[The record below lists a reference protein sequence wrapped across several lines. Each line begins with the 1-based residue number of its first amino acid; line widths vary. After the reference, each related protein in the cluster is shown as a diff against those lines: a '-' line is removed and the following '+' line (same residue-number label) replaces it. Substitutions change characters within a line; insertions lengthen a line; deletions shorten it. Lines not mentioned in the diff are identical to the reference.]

1 MVTDNQ
7 MGADC
12 AVVVVAA
19 GRGRRSGDGIPK
31 QYRPLAGASSLRR
44 SLALLSRTCGL
55 APVQVVIHPDDRTL
69 YDEAADGFDLPPP
82 VAGAETRQESV
93 LAGLAALAPQRP
105 SLVLVHDAARPFAS
119 PALIARAI
127 EAGRSA
133 GAAIPVLRVADTV
146 KSVAPDGRVTG
157 TVDRDALRIVQT
169 PQAFAFAPLLDVHRR
184 AKQAGRNDF
193 TDDAALAEWAGL
205 SVATFEGEAGNI
217 KLTTPDDF
225 LRAETML
232 REPLSD
238 IRTGMGFDVH
248 EFGPG
253 DHVTLGGVRIAH
265 DRGLA
270 GHSDAD
276 VVLHAAVDAILGALA
291 DGDIGAH
298 FPPSDPQWRGATS
311 DRFLKFAAERVAKRG
326 GLIAHLDITVV
337 SEAPKIGPHRDAM
350 RARIAEIA
358 GITPD
363 RVGVKAT
370 TNEGMGFIGRREGM
384 VAYATATVRLPAR

>member
-1 MVTDNQ
+1 MTI
-7 MGADC
+7 DC
-12 AVVVVAA
+12 ALVLVAA

-31 QYRPLAGASSLRR
+31 QYRPVAGQCALRR
-44 SLALLSRTCGL
+44 NITQFSGTAISS
-55 APVQVVIHPDDRTL
+55 VQVVIHSEDLGL
-69 YDEAADGFDLPPP
+69 YEQAIHGFDLPPP
-82 VAGAETRQESV
+82 VAGGETRQQSV
-93 LAGLAALAPQRP
+93 LAGLAALEPRAPD
-105 SLVLVHDAARPFAS
+105 LVLIHDAARPFAS

-127 EAGRSA
+127 EAGRRT
-133 GAAIPVLRVADTV
+133 GAAIPALRIADTV
-146 KSVAPDGRVTG
+146 KSVAPDGRIVG
-157 TVDRDALRIVQT
+157 TADREALRTVQT
-169 PQAFAFAPLLDVHRR
+169 PQAFLFTRLLEAHRK
-184 AKQAGRNDF
+184 AEQAGRADF

-205 SVATFEGEAGNI
+205 TVSTFEGEAGNF

-225 LRAETML
+225 LRAEAML
-232 REPLSD
+232 LTSLSD

-253 DHVTLGGVRIAH
+253 DHVTLGGIRIAH
-265 DRGLA
+265 DRGLS

-276 VVLHAAVDAILGALA
+276 VVLHAIVDAILGALA

-298 FPPSDPQWRGATS
+298 FPPSDPQWKGATS
-311 DRFLKFAAERVAKRG
+311 DRFLKFAADRVARRG
-326 GLIAHLDITVV
+326 GVIAHLDITVV

-384 VAYATATVRLPAR
+384 VAHATATIRLPAS